1 MCCLYFNKT
10 GGKNKPP
17 RGMPSLEKKHMNH
30 AVQEWIAMFQI
41 AVDGNKKRIKEN
53 KWKEIFDQAG
63 LFMFFMV

>member
-1 MCCLYFNKT
+1 MSGY
-10 GGKNKPP
+10 
-17 RGMPSLEKKHMNH
+17 EKKHMSH

-41 AVDGNKKRIKEN
+41 VVNVNKKRLKEN

>member
-17 RGMPSLEKKHMNH
+17 RGMPSHEKKHMNH

-41 AVDGNKKRIKEN
+41 AVNGNKKGLKEN

>member
-1 MCCLYFNKT
+1 MCCLYFNKA

-17 RGMPSLEKKHMNH
+17 RGMLSHEKKHMNH

-41 AVDGNKKRIKEN
+41 AVNGNKKRIKEN

>member
-17 RGMPSLEKKHMNH
+17 RGMPSYEKKHMSH
-30 AVQEWIAMFQI
+30 AVQEWSAMFQI
-41 AVDGNKKRIKEN
+41 AVNGNKKRLKEN
-53 KWKEIFDQAG
+53 KRKEIFDQAG

>member
-1 MCCLYFNKT
+1 
-10 GGKNKPP
+10 
-17 RGMPSLEKKHMNH
+17 MPSHEKKHINQ

-41 AVDGNKKRIKEN
+41 AVNGNKKGLKEN

>member
-1 MCCLYFNKT
+1 
-10 GGKNKPP
+10 
-17 RGMPSLEKKHMNH
+17 MPGYEKKHMSH

>member
-17 RGMPSLEKKHMNH
+17 RGMPGYEKKHMSH